1 MRKQMLTNVSLKKKK
16 KIIVVIFT
24 GFWTPLHPVSDP
36 QIQRVALRRAEA
48 S

>member
-1 MRKQMLTNVSLKKKK
+1 MFHLKK
-16 KIIVVIFT
+16 IVAVIFT

-36 QIQRVALRRAEA
+36 QIQRVALRRAEV

>member
-1 MRKQMLTNVSLKKKK
+1 MRQKMLTNVSFKK
-16 KIIVVIFT
+16 KIIIVIFT

>member
-1 MRKQMLTNVSLKKKK
+1 MRKQMLTNVSLKKK
-16 KIIVVIFT
+16 IIIVIFT

>member
-16 KIIVVIFT
+16 IIIVIFT